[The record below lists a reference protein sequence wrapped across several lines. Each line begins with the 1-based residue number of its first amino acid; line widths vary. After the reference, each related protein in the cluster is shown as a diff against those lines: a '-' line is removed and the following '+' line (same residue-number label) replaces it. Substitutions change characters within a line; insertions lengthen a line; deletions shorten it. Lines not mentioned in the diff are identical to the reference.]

1 MRLFTLLV
9 LGACSFSA
17 RTAQQRAGDA
27 AGSDAVDA
35 GIDGLPATCTPNE
48 TACEGRVVKT
58 CGAAGTWDSAL
69 DTVCD
74 FTCSAGACVVA
85 SNVAIADVAMCGS
98 NAPALAP
105 PPGATVTMA
114 TDGTTHLECTPDC
127 GNGVTRIDRTNVI
140 TSVQPNVAWFCL
152 SQLSL
157 AAGVTMTADPTS
169 PATSALVFIVD
180 GPVTIAGTLAADGAS
195 ATNAVPG
202 GKGGPGG
209 FAGSDLTSSSN
220 SDGHGPCAGKGG
232 DHDGPSFADHW
243 IGGGGGGGGNATAGA
258 NGGTG
263 KCVNGDHTGNPRGA
277 SNASCSMPDLIP
289 LVGGSGGGAGG
300 DATVNV
306 QQGWA
311 GGGGGGA
318 IEIASRVSIT
328 VTGTLA
334 ARGGAGYGENSV
346 DGGGGGGAG
355 GSLLLEAP
363 TLSLSGMLV
372 VDGGAGGSSGAG
384 AGGAGA
390 SGASAAG
397 TGKSFAANGQGGSGG
412 GGGGGRVRLNATH
425 SSCPATVS
433 PTSACSPGPLVP
445 Q

>member
-1 MRLFTLLV
+1 MRLFTLLL

-17 RTAQQRAGDA
+17 RTSQQSGDA
-27 AGSDAVDA
+27 AVVDTA
-35 GIDGLPATCTPNE
+35 TGGMEGLPLTCTPNE
-48 TACEGRVVKT
+48 TACDGRVRKV
-58 CGAAGTWDSAL
+58 CGANGMWDPTL
-69 DTVCD
+69 DTTCD
-74 FTCSAGACVVA
+74 FTCSQGSCVVA
-85 SNVAIADVAMCGS
+85 SNIAIADVAMCGS
-98 NAPALAP
+98 NAPVLAP
-105 PPGATVTMA
+105 PPGATVTLA
-114 TDGTTHLECTPDC
+114 TDGTTHLECSPDC

-140 TSVQPNVAWFCL
+140 TNVQPNVAWFCL
-152 SQLSL
+152 SQLSIT
-157 AAGVTMTADPTS
+157 ADVAVTADPQS

-180 GPVTIAGTLAADGAS
+180 GPVTIAGSFAADGAT
-195 ATNAVPG
+195 ATSAVPG

-209 FAGSDLTSSSN
+209 FAGSDLTGSSN

-232 DHDGPSFADHW
+232 DHDGPTFADHW

-258 NGGTG
+258 NGGSG

-277 SNASCSMPDLIP
+277 SSAGCSVASLIP

-328 VTGTLA
+328 ITGALTS
-334 ARGGAGYGENSV
+334 RGGAGYGENSV

-363 TLSLSGMLV
+363 SLSLSGMLV

-384 AGGAGA
+384 AGGTGA
-390 SGASAAG
+390 SNAVPAA
-397 TGKSFAANGQGGSGG
+397 TGKSFAADGQGGSGG
-412 GGGGGRVRLNATH
+412 GGGAGRIRLNAGNAA
-425 SSCPATVS
+425 CPATVS
-433 PTSACSPGPLVP
+433 PAGSCSTGVLVP

>member
-17 RTAQQRAGDA
+17 RTAQQSAGDA
-27 AGSDAVDA
+27 PMSDTA
-35 GIDGLPATCTPNE
+35 IDGLPATCTPSE

-58 CGAAGTWDSAL
+58 CGADGMWDPAQ
-69 DTVCD
+69 DKVCD

-98 NAPALAP
+98 NAPVLAP
-105 PPGATVTMA
+105 PSGATVTMA

-127 GNGVTRIDRTNVI
+127 GGGVTRIDRTNVI
-140 TSVQPNVAWFCL
+140 TTVQPNVAWFCL
-152 SQLSL
+152 SRLSL
-157 AAGVTMTADPTS
+157 DAGVTMTADPAS

-180 GPVTIAGTLAADGAS
+180 GPVAIAGTLAADGAS

-202 GKGGPGG
+202 AKGGPGG
-209 FAGSDLTSSSN
+209 FAGADLTSSSK
-220 SDGHGPCAGKGG
+220 SDGHGPCPGKGG
-232 DHDGPSFADHW
+232 DHDGPNIGDHW

-277 SNASCSMPDLIP
+277 SNMACSMPTLIP

-363 TLSLSGMLV
+363 SLSLGGMLV
-372 VDGGAGGSSGAG
+372 VDGGAGGSAGAG

-390 SGASAAG
+390 SGASPAG
-397 TGKSFAANGQGGSGG
+397 TGTSFAANGQGGSGG
-412 GGGGGRVRLNATH
+412 GGGAGRIRINAT
-425 SSCPATVS
+425 SATCPATVS
-433 PTSACSPGPLVP
+433 PAGSCTSGALVP